1 MKLHNSQYEYYY
13 LFVNFDKTKL
23 RFMKLTLLRCTIL
36 LLFVV
41 HTNYGQITG
50 YDSEIKTMISEVN
63 SQNLEATVRKLTTFG
78 TRHTLSDTKS
88 TTRGIGAARN
98 WVKSEFDKYALASNG
113 RLTSTIDFFTIKAD
127 GKRIAADSELGN
139 VMATL
144 KGTDATDDR
153 VLIISGHLDSRAT
166 DVMDANSDAPGANDD
181 GSGVAAV
188 MELARIMSK
197 REFPFTLIFVAVVGE
212 EQGLYG
218 AKHLADKA
226 KNEKW
231 NIVAMLNNDM
241 IGNSLSS
248 GTSIRDNTQVRV
260 FSETIPYLE
269 TEAEAKT
276 RKATN
281 RDNDSPSRQLARYI
295 KTVTNQYVAQLEINL
310 VYRNDRFLRGGD
322 HTPFSQNGFTAI
334 RFCEMNENYDHQ
346 HQNVRKEKNI
356 QFGDLPEFMDFEYL
370 KKVTCSNLATFSNLA
385 RAPKAPKNVGIE
397 IKDLTNFSTLVWDKP
412 EGKPVYGYTILIRET
427 EAPFWEK
434 TLFVKDTK
442 AEIPYSKDN
451 FFFAVQ
457 AIDELGHA
465 SLPVFPVPIR

>member
-1 MKLHNSQYEYYY
+1 M
-13 LFVNFDKTKL
+13 
-23 RFMKLTLLRCTIL
+23 
-36 LLFVV
+36 
-41 HTNYGQITG
+41 
-50 YDSEIKTMISEVN
+50 
-63 SQNLEATVRKLTTFG
+63 EATVKKLVSFG

-88 TTRGIGAARN
+88 ATRGIGAAQR
-98 WVKSEFDKYALASNG
+98 WVKSEFDTYALNSNG
-113 RLTSTIDFFTIKAD
+113 RLTSVINFFTIKAD
-127 GKRIAADSELGN
+127 GKRIAADSQLGN
-139 VMATL
+139 VIATL
-144 KGTDATDDR
+144 KGTDSSDDR
-153 VLIISGHLDSRAT
+153 VLIISGHLDSRAS
-166 DVMDANSDAPGANDD
+166 DVMDSSIDAPGANDD
-181 GSGVAAV
+181 GSGVAAM
-188 MELARIMSK
+188 MELTRIMSK

-218 AKHLADKA
+218 AKYLSDKA

-231 NIVAMLNNDM
+231 NIVAMINNDM

-248 GTSIRDNTQVRV
+248 GTQLRDNTQVRV

-269 TEAEAKT
+269 TEAETKI

-295 KTVTNQYVAQLEINL
+295 KTVTNQYVEQLEINL

-346 HQNVRKEKNI
+346 HQNVRKENTI
-356 QFGDLPEFMDFEYL
+356 QYGDLPEFMDFEYM

-385 RAPKAPKNVGIE
+385 WSPKAPKNVGIE
-397 IKDLTNFSTLVWDKP
+397 VKDLTNFSTLVWDKP

-427 EAPFWEK
+427 AAPHWEK
-434 TLFVKDTK
+434 TIFVKDTK

-457 AIDELGHA
+457 SIDALGHS

>member
-1 MKLHNSQYEYYY
+1 MKTTSLVCLFLLLLNSQ
-13 LFVNFDKTKL
+13 F
-23 RFMKLTLLRCTIL
+23 
-36 LLFVV
+36 
-41 HTNYGQITG
+41 ITAQTTV
-50 YDSEIKTMISEVN
+50 DDPEIKKMISEVKSEN
-63 SQNLEATVRKLTTFG
+63 MEATVRKLVTFG

-88 TTRGIGAARN
+88 NTRGIGAAQR
-98 WVKSEFDKYALASNG
+98 WVKSEFDKYAVESNG
-113 RLTSTIDFFTIKAD
+113 RLSSKIDFFTIKAD
-127 GKRIAADSELGN
+127 GRRIAADTQLGN

-153 VLIISGHLDSRAT
+153 VLIISGHLDSRAS
-166 DVMDANSDAPGANDD
+166 DVMDSKIDAPGANDD
-181 GSGVAAV
+181 ASGVAAM

-218 AKHLADKA
+218 AKHLADVA
-226 KNEKW
+226 KEGKW
-231 NIVAMLNNDM
+231 NVVAMINNDM

-248 GTSIRDNTQVRV
+248 GTLLRDNTQVRV

-269 TEAEAKT
+269 TEAESKM
-276 RKATN
+276 RKSTN

-295 KTVTNQYVAQLEINL
+295 KTVTNQYVEQLDINL

-334 RFCEMNENYDHQ
+334 RFCEMNENYNHQ
-346 HQNVRKEKNI
+346 HQDVRKENNI
-356 QFGDLPEFMDFEYL
+356 QFGDLPEFMDFEYM

-385 RAPKAPKNVGIE
+385 WSPKAPTNVGIE
-397 IKDLTNFSTLVWDKP
+397 VKDLTNFSTLLWTAP
-412 EGKPVYGYTILIRET
+412 AGKAVYGYNILIRET
-427 EAPFWEK
+427 ASSHWEK
-434 TLFVKDTK
+434 TIFVKDTK

-457 AIDELGHA
+457 SVDELGHS
-465 SLPVFPVPIR
+465 SLAVFPVPIR